1 MHAKT
6 VQNKLCF
13 FEGTQIQELKL
24 LVFMFSTHLMPL
36 VFLYTPRNIRKSYE
50 MGFGDHVTSLSFL
63 KKNKIYWKQFEYA
76 GLAQ

>member
-1 MHAKT
+1 MP
-6 VQNKLCF
+6 KLSKISSVL
-13 FEGTQIQELKL
+13 GTQIQELKL

-63 KKNKIYWKQFEYA
+63 KKNKIY
-76 GLAQ
+76 

>member
-1 MHAKT
+1 
-6 VQNKLCF
+6 
-13 FEGTQIQELKL
+13 
-24 LVFMFSTHLMPL
+24 MFSTHLMPL